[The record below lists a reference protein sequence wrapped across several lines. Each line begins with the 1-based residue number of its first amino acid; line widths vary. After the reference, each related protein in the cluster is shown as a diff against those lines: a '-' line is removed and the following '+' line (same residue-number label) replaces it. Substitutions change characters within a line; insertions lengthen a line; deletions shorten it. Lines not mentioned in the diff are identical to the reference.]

1 MLYQL
6 YGSQESI
13 KNFKLS
19 RNSRSYRDITPLL
32 LAHGVYEIDVSSDNG
47 SISENRQ
54 RQLEEVNV
62 RFLTGDTI
70 FVYIEDEHTQMF
82 VGRITSTFQ
91 QNSENP
97 FYLLPSVK
105 DKSKHPECDI
115 SGHAFYTCEINWV
128 KTPLTAEDTSF
139 VKSHITGFLAKTIRS
154 FTMSFVTEEVTAA
167 PAAGGG
173 GVVMKTGQQSKKRT
187 PTTWFQQK
195 LLSYPIGDSRVL
207 KCKTCPKVF
216 FMEHAFASH
225 VKQCSYKSWD
235 ETNSTDTVE
244 HRKLWKRS

>member
-1 MLYQL
+1 MTPLTMLYQL

-105 DKSKHPECDI
+105 
-115 SGHAFYTCEINWV
+115 
-128 KTPLTAEDTSF
+128 
-139 VKSHITGFLAKTIRS
+139 
-154 FTMSFVTEEVTAA
+154 
-167 PAAGGG
+167 
-173 GVVMKTGQQSKKRT
+173 
-187 PTTWFQQK
+187 
-195 LLSYPIGDSRVL
+195 
-207 KCKTCPKVF
+207 
-216 FMEHAFASH
+216 
-225 VKQCSYKSWD
+225 
-235 ETNSTDTVE
+235 
-244 HRKLWKRS
+244 